1 MVELFMKNFCFRKYV
16 SCVDLKTKIL
26 GEEEILA
33 NVLSQRAVILY
44 VNLAKYGFGIDFSF
58 C

>member
-1 MVELFMKNFCFRKYV
+1 MVELFMKNFCFGKDV
-16 SCVDLKTKIL
+16 SCVDLNNL

-44 VNLAKYGFGIDFSF
+44 AKLAKYGFGIDFSF